1 MKKKNTFHV
10 GIGIIVLFILL
21 AVILLFTNYY
31 YGKIFKPCK
40 NCRPNSIF
48 YVDVPLLPKSDI
60 ANLESTMRGD
70 GTHLD
75 PNKNFN
81 SAQGKKLNYNQ
92 LPPHIQHVY
101 VNESI
106 RSAVSR
112 AVGEQVD
119 YADEKERYRVFAIM
133 YEDENDFKD
142 WHYDN
147 NFTDGNRY
155 TLVIPIIVDEGNTSE
170 FVIQDRTTS
179 EIKTV
184 PIPLGKGVVYNGS
197 ITYHMVTKQTRGK
210 RRLVIVVP
218 MYSHYTKTI
227 WGELR
232 QTIRNV
238 TNDVLTL

>member
-1 MKKKNTFHV
+1 MKKKDTRISIV
-10 GIGIIVLFILL
+10 IIIILIFILL
-21 AVILLFTNYY
+21 AAILFTNYY
-31 YGKIFKPCK
+31 YGKVFKTCKECQPNEIF
-40 NCRPNSIF
+40 F
-48 YVDVPLLPKSDI
+48 VDVPLLPQFDI
-60 ANLESTMRGD
+60 AKLESAMKGD

-92 LPPHIQHVY
+92 LPPEIQQFY

-106 RSAVSR
+106 RSAVSN
-112 AVGEQVD
+112 AIGEQVG
-119 YADEKERYRVFAIM
+119 YADEKERYRIFAIM

-155 TLVIPIIVDEGNTSE
+155 TLVIPIIVDQGNTSE
-170 FVIQDRTTS
+170 FVIQERTTS
-179 EIKTV
+179 EMKTV

-218 MYSHYTKTI
+218 MYSQYTKTI

>member
-1 MKKKNTFHV
+1 M
-10 GIGIIVLFILL
+10 
-21 AVILLFTNYY
+21 TNYY
-31 YGKIFKPCK
+31 YGKIFKTCK
-40 NCRPNSIF
+40 DCQPNEIF
-48 YVDVPLLPKSDI
+48 YVDVPLLPQFDI
-60 ANLESTMRGD
+60 TKLESAMKGD
-70 GTHLD
+70 GIHLD
-75 PNKNFN
+75 PNQNFN

-92 LPPHIQHVY
+92 LPPEIQQFY
-101 VNESI
+101 VNESL
-106 RSAVSR
+106 RSAVSN
-112 AVGEQVD
+112 AIGEQVV

-155 TLVIPIIVDEGNTSE
+155 TLVIPVILDQGNTSE
-170 FVIQDRTTS
+170 FVIQERTTS

-197 ITYHMVTKQTRGK
+197 ITYHMVTKQTLGK

-218 MYSHYTKTI
+218 MYSHYTKNI

>member
-1 MKKKNTFHV
+1 MITL
-10 GIGIIVLFILL
+10 IFILL
-21 AVILLFTNYY
+21 GAILLTNYY
-31 YGKIFKPCK
+31 YGKVFKTCK
-40 NCRPNSIF
+40 DCQPNEIF
-48 YVDVPLLPKSDI
+48 YVDMPLLPQSDI
-60 ANLESTMRGD
+60 AKLESAMKGD
-70 GTHLD
+70 GIHLD

-92 LPPHIQHVY
+92 LPPEIQQFY
-101 VNESI
+101 VNESL
-106 RSAVSR
+106 RSAVSN
-112 AVGEQVD
+112 AIGEQVV

-155 TLVIPIIVDEGNTSE
+155 TLVIPVILDQGNTSE
-170 FVIQDRTTS
+170 FVIQERTTS

-197 ITYHMVTKQTRGK
+197 ITYHMVTKQTLGK

-218 MYSHYTKTI
+218 MYSHYTKNI